1 MNKTLRTTYLIE
13 KSVHSLLSLFGVLC
27 AAYLIILISIV
38 FSVIERKQDI
48 LATSSIGN
56 DLMRVENSYAS
67 LLSTLDDQALT
78 DRGFTRFEATHFAV
92 RKDPI
97 ATYALLYAR

>member
-1 MNKTLRTTYLIE
+1 MNKTLRHTYLTE
-13 KSVHSLLSLFGVLC
+13 KTVHALLTLFGILC
-27 AAYLIILISIV
+27 VAYLIILISIV

-56 DLMRVENSYAS
+56 DLMQVENTYAS
-67 LLSTLDDQALT
+67 LLATLDDKTLMGK
-78 DRGFTRFEATHFAV
+78 GFTRFEATHFAV

-97 ATYALLYAR
+97 ATYALLYSR

>member
-1 MNKTLRTTYLIE
+1 MNKTLRHTHLTE
-13 KSVHSLLSLFGVLC
+13 KTVHALLSLFGVLC
-27 AAYLIILISIV
+27 VAYLIVLLSIV

-48 LATSSIGN
+48 LTTANIGN
-56 DLMRVENSYAS
+56 DLMRVENSYAT
-67 LLSTLDDQALT
+67 LLSTLDDKALS
-78 DRGFTRFEATHFAV
+78 DKGFTRFESTHFAV

>member
-1 MNKTLRTTYLIE
+1 MNKTLRHTYLTE
-13 KSVHSLLSLFGVLC
+13 KTVHALLSLFGVLVI
-27 AAYLIILISIV
+27 AYLIILISIV
-38 FSVIERKQDI
+38 FSVIERKQDV
-48 LATSSIGN
+48 LATTAIGN
-56 DLMRVENSYAS
+56 DLMRVENTYAS
-67 LLSTLDDQALT
+67 LLSSLDDKALR

>member
-1 MNKTLRTTYLIE
+1 MNKTLRHTYLME
-13 KSVHSLLSLFGVLC
+13 KTIQSLLSLFGILC
-27 AAYLIILISIV
+27 IAYLIILISIV
-38 FSVIERKQDI
+38 FSIIERKQDV
-48 LATSSIGN
+48 LATANIGN

-67 LLSTLDDQALT
+67 LLSTLDDKVLT
-78 DRGFTRFEATHFAV
+78 DKGFTRFEATHFAV